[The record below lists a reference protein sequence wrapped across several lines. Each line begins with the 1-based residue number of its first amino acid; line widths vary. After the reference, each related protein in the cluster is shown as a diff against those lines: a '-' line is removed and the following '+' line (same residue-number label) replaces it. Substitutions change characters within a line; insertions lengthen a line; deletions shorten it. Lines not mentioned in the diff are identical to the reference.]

1 MAILQGLFG
10 IAVFVSIAYLFS
22 TNRKA
27 IDWKLV
33 GIGLA
38 LQIIFGLLVM
48 KVPIINQGFQVV
60 GEGFVA
66 LLGFTGQGAQ
76 FVFGGLAKN
85 SYVAKDA
92 GHSMGLIVAF
102 QVLTTVIFF
111 ATLSAGLYYLGVLQK
126 IVYGIAWVMSR
137 TMGLSGPE
145 SLSAAANIFMGQT
158 EAPLLVKPFIEK
170 MTYSELMC
178 LMTGGM
184 ATIAGG
190 VLAAYVGF
198 LGGNDPAQQAMFAA
212 HLLSASVMNAPA
224 AVVMAKM
231 IVPQTEP
238 EKIMHKLEISE
249 EKLGVNLLDALS
261 NGARDGLFLA
271 LNIGAML
278 IAFIALIAMLNAILI
293 NLAGLVGLN
302 AWVEGFTNGTFKAF
316 SLEYVFGQIG
326 QPLALAMGV
335 DFKDS
340 LQVGSLLGQKTA
352 INEFIAYQN
361 LAIIKNDLD
370 AKSLIISTYA
380 LCGFSNF
387 SSIAIQIG
395 GIGTMAPSQQSN
407 LSRLGLRALLAAS
420 MACMLTGTVAGAVN
434 SL

>member
-1 MAILQGLFG
+1 
-10 IAVFVSIAYLFS
+10 
-22 TNRKA
+22 
-27 IDWKLV
+27 
-33 GIGLA
+33 
-38 LQIIFGLLVM
+38 
-48 KVPIINQGFQVV
+48 
-60 GEGFVA
+60 
-66 LLGFTGQGAQ
+66 
-76 FVFGGLAKN
+76 LAKN